1 MTMEEKSL
9 TLESIWS
16 HNEANN
22 VSDGQ
27 CSNAQIGI
35 IYTYDFG
42 GT

>member
-1 MTMEEKSL
+1 MTMEEKGL

-27 CSNAQIGI
+27 CSNARIAI
-35 IYTYDFG
+35 IYTYDLG
-42 GT
+42 GM